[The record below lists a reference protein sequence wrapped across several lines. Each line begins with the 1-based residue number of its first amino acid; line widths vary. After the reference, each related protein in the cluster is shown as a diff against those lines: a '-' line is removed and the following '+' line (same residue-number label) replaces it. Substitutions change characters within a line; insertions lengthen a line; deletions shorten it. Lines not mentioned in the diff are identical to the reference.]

1 MSVLT
6 VFQVP
11 TTMRKTVERLGIIAF
26 PQAAARAG
34 GVGDVLTVTGLI
46 LPK

>member
-1 MSVLT
+1 MVKSEPENLALG
-6 VFQVP
+6 
-11 TTMRKTVERLGIIAF
+11 MGIIAF

>member
-1 MSVLT
+1 MEAERCLVHGRQRIALVL
-6 VFQVP
+6 
-11 TTMRKTVERLGIIAF
+11 LGIIAF